1 MRINLPIL
9 GFWQTENLSLERGR
23 HAIAKEHAIFVRV
36 TAALIDL

>member
-23 HAIAKEHAIFVRV
+23 HAIEKERAICARA
-36 TAALIDL
+36 TAA